1 MDKNLVFSKNLYI
14 FAQEK
19 DNDMGNIRT
28 TAQLQEMFQRSRQR
42 KQQEKEEQKKQRQR
56 QYKELCRQADELLK
70 KAQEDERRRKME
82 ELQALAQQMPQKQ
95 RKQPYMPQGT
105 PFYNSSLIDDK
116 IFEHITVYTREEIQK
131 MEETEGGR
139 INWDKWD
146 ELVNKTR
153 QEIKDMGISLGDYN
167 PPATRKHR
175 NTVVTYVYDLE
186 FNLLGEFPTA
196 RKAEDAFNIRRNTIA
211 YYKFLN
217 KPYKG
222 LIFKDRPL

>member
-1 MDKNLVFSKNLYI
+1 MENFVFSKKMYI
-14 FAQEK
+14 FAKEK

-28 TAQLQEMFQRSRQR
+28 STQLQEMFQRSRER
-42 KQQEKEEQKKQRQR
+42 KQHEKEEQKKQKQL
-56 QYKELCRQADELLK
+56 QYKELCKQADELLK
-70 KAQEDERRRKME
+70 KAQEDDRRRKME
-82 ELQALAQQMPQKQ
+82 ELQALAQQTPQKQ

-116 IFEHITVYTREEIQK
+116 MFDHITVYTREEIQN
-131 MEETEGGR
+131 MEEKEGGR
-139 INWDKWD
+139 INWDTWD
-146 ELVNKTR
+146 KLVKKTR
-153 QEIKDMGISLGDYN
+153 QEIKDMGISLQDYN
-167 PPATRKHR
+167 APTIRRHR
-175 NTVVTYVYDLE
+175 NTVITYVYDLQL
-186 FNLLGEFPTA
+186 NLLGEFPTA